1 MVFQNNI
8 SIMRDNQCRI
18 MEEFMGLSFYE
29 KKKKS
34 KKLWIL
40 LLALVIAALG
50 TACWMFKV
58 KKEERE
64 QAARKKQEERT
75 VRITIPEGYTAE
87 LAAKKFEQNDV
98 CKAEDFLKAADD
110 IDSYSYEWLKSV
122 PEKAQVSY
130 KLQGFLFPDTYEV
143 YKHTDAKK
151 IVAMM
156 LDNFN
161 TKWEQLSKENKT
173 GLTPYEIVTLAS
185 VVEREA
191 KVDAEYAK
199 ISGVIYNRL
208 DKKMKL
214 QIDAT
219 VLYPLTKGKYNKKRT
234 LYKDLEVDSPYNT
247 YKNQGLPEGP
257 ICNPGINALKAA
269 VSPQK
274 HSYLYYH
281 TDKTGKGTHI
291 FSETFSQHEESL
303 KNQAK

>member
-1 MVFQNNI
+1 MAFQNNI

-34 KKLWIL
+34 KKLWIFL
-40 LLALVIAALG
+40 LVLVIAVLG
-50 TACWMFKV
+50 AACWMFKV

-64 QAARKKQEERT
+64 QAVRKKQEERT
-75 VRITIPEGYTAE
+75 VRVTIPEGYTAE
-87 LAAKKFEQNDV
+87 LAAKKFEEKDV
-98 CKAEDFLKAADD
+98 CRAEDFLKAANDLD
-110 IDSYSYEWLKSV
+110 RYSYEWLDSV
-122 PEKAQVSY
+122 PTNDQVTY

-143 YKHTDAKK
+143 YKNTDAKK

-156 LDNFN
+156 LNNFN
-161 TKWEQLSKENKT
+161 AKWVQISKDSKSS
-173 GLTPYEIVTLAS
+173 LTPYEIVTLAS

-191 KVDAEYAK
+191 KVDNEYSK
-199 ISGVIYNRL
+199 IAGVIYNRL

-247 YKNQGLPEGP
+247 YKYEGLPAGP
-257 ICNPGINALKAA
+257 ICNPGSNALKAA

>member
-1 MVFQNNI
+1 M
-8 SIMRDNQCRI
+8 
-18 MEEFMGLSFYE
+18 
-29 KKKKS
+29 
-34 KKLWIL
+34 
-40 LLALVIAALG
+40 
-50 TACWMFKV
+50 
-58 KKEERE
+58 
-64 QAARKKQEERT
+64 
-75 VRITIPEGYTAE
+75 
-87 LAAKKFEQNDV
+87 
-98 CKAEDFLKAADD
+98 
-110 IDSYSYEWLKSV
+110 
-122 PEKAQVSY
+122 
-130 KLQGFLFPDTYEV
+130 
-143 YKHTDAKK
+143 
-151 IVAMM
+151 
-156 LDNFN
+156 
-161 TKWEQLSKENKT
+161 
-173 GLTPYEIVTLAS
+173 
-185 VVEREA
+185 
-191 KVDAEYAK
+191 DAEYAK

>member
-1 MVFQNNI
+1 
-8 SIMRDNQCRI
+8 
-18 MEEFMGLSFYE
+18 
-29 KKKKS
+29 
-34 KKLWIL
+34 
-40 LLALVIAALG
+40 
-50 TACWMFKV
+50 
-58 KKEERE
+58 
-64 QAARKKQEERT
+64 
-75 VRITIPEGYTAE
+75 
-87 LAAKKFEQNDV
+87 
-98 CKAEDFLKAADD
+98 
-110 IDSYSYEWLKSV
+110 
-122 PEKAQVSY
+122 
-130 KLQGFLFPDTYEV
+130 
-143 YKHTDAKK
+143 
-151 IVAMM
+151 MM
-156 LDNFN
+156 LNNFN
-161 TKWEQLSKENKT
+161 TKWEQISKENKT

-219 VLYPLTKGKYNKKRT
+219 VLYPLTKGKYKKYNKKRT

-247 YKNQGLPEGP
+247 YKNQGLPAGP